1 VRQTAIATL
10 TAWGVLLTGCGAA
23 APQTEQSQPVPSS
36 ERLSSKHPSSEQSA
50 IPAPRLALHTNT
62 ARPAQAMLDIPVI
75 AQNPEL
81 KNGCEVTS
89 LAMLL
94 QHAGH
99 SVDKMTLARQV
110 KKDPERIVQQNGDIK
125 KWGDPAEG
133 FVGDMTGKKKG
144 FAVYNKPLEE
154 LLRHYMGE
162 RTVNLTGESYE
173 TLLDSV
179 AAGYPVVIWATG
191 DFTPP
196 TEWEYWDSDGK
207 QIVVPFDEHAVLLVG
222 YDETYAYV
230 NDPLTVKKQRRVA
243 HQALKNSWEAL
254 GKQAVT
260 YR

>member
-1 VRQTAIATL
+1 MRQKAITILA
-10 TAWGVLLTGCGAA
+10 AWGILLAGCGAA
-23 APQTEQSQPVPSS
+23 APETEKFQPVPRNEQQSS
-36 ERLSSKHPSSEQSA
+36 QEQNSEQSA
-50 IPAPRLALHTNT
+50 IPVPRLTLQTNT
-62 ARPAQAMLDIPVI
+62 ATPSKAMLDVPII

-94 QHAGH
+94 RHSGH
-99 SVDKMTLARQV
+99 PVDKMTLARQV
-110 KKDPERIVQQNGDIK
+110 KKDPEPIVQQNGDIQ

-154 LLRHYMGE
+154 LLRRYLGE
-162 RTVNLTGESYE
+162 RTVNLTGASYE

-179 AAGYPVVIWATG
+179 AAGFPVVIWATG

-222 YDETYAYV
+222 YDKTHAYV
-230 NDPLTVKKQRRVA
+230 NDPLTARKQRRVA
-243 HQALKNSWEAL
+243 HSALKNSWEAL
-254 GKQAVT
+254 GKQAIT